1 MKDLNSWFVTCW
13 GFVFVFCFSK
23 MQIYKKNKKLE
34 HFLGL
39 ENIHFKSVEW
49 SFFGSKTTFFHSA
62 VFSVVPNLH
71 KAICPLYSL

>member
-39 ENIHFKSVEW
+39 ENIHFKLVEW
-49 SFFGSKTTFFHSA
+49 SFFWKQNHILP
-62 VFSVVPNLH
+62 FSSVL
-71 KAICPLYSL
+71 CSS